1 MSGLPAPSTRITD
14 GSLQL
19 VAPDSSGQRWFWIGV
34 SVDGPVSLRMVVR
47 QVRLEGAIDSGKFN
61 GEMLR
66 LVRVEP

>member
-1 MSGLPAPSTRITD
+1 
-14 GSLQL
+14 
-19 VAPDSSGQRWFWIGV
+19 
-34 SVDGPVSLRMVVR
+34 MVVR

>member
-1 MSGLPAPSTRITD
+1 M
-14 GSLQL
+14 
-19 VAPDSSGQRWFWIGV
+19 APDSSGQRWFWIGV